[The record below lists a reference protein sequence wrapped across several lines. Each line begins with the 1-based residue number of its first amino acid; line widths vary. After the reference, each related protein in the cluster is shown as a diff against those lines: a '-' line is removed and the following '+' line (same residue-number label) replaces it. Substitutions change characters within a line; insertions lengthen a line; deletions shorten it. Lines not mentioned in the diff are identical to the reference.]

1 MDIIST
7 LEIISNLES
16 KCDELKIKI
25 KVAKYFIKNENCKLV
40 HRVVF
45 YFLATTGNW
54 IRVIKSYPVKYSIE
68 DICLAITSE
77 VASTNAIIDLLEP

>member
-7 LEIISNLES
+7 LEIISKLES

-45 YFLATTGNW
+45 YFLATTNW
-54 IRVIKSYPVKYSIE
+54 IRVIRSYPVHYSIE
-68 DICLAITSE
+68 DICLAMTSE
-77 VASTNAIIDLLEP
+77 VASTVTIIDLLEP